1 LTTVESV
8 GYLRLSPAEAI
19 AEVGRCFAGARV
31 RPQFPDA
38 GTSVTVY
45 GAGNR
50 GQEIR
55 RVLERH
61 GHRVEA
67 FLDQVLGGENALVN
81 GLPCYAPD
89 DRRPLRMHRSG
100 MDLVLGIY
108 RHDLDLGEIASL
120 LRRRG
125 YDRIWTLYDLFQR
138 FGSEFSAPFWLSDA
152 RLPEENES
160 GILRALSL
168 LEDDRSRGVFIEAL
182 RLRTSGDLEF
192 LRRPDRRHQY
202 FPPDLV
208 PPSSGLRMIDG
219 GAFTGDTFRAFR
231 GAGFTFQALAAFE
244 PDPVNFAA
252 LASFFWSVSDRP
264 AELSLFPCGL
274 WSETKQLRLSSGGE
288 GSRVEDRGDSAIQ
301 GVAMDDVLVDFRPNF
316 LKLDVEGAEPMALA
330 GGSRLIETSR
340 PLLAVSCYHTP
351 EHLWEVPQMIADWGL
366 GYHLHL
372 RYHSFNGFDL
382 VIYAIPR

>member
-1 LTTVESV
+1 MTTGESV
-8 GYLRLSPAEAI
+8 ISLRLSPAEAL
-19 AEVGRCFAGARV
+19 AEVGRCFASARA
-31 RPQFPDA
+31 RPRFPDA
-38 GTSVTVY
+38 GTSVAVY

-67 FLDQVLGGENALVN
+67 FLDQALGGDDTLVD

-89 DRRPLRMHRSG
+89 DPRPLKRHRSG
-100 MDLVLGIY
+100 TDLVLGIY
-108 RHDLDLGEIASL
+108 RHDLDLGEIAAA

-138 FGSEFSAPFWLSDA
+138 FGSEFSEYFWLSDA

-160 GILRALSL
+160 GILRTLSL

-182 RLRTSGDLEF
+182 RLRTSGDLEM
-192 LRRPDRRHQY
+192 LRCPDLRNQY
-202 FPPDLV
+202 FPSDLV
-208 PPSSGLRMIDG
+208 PPSRGLRMIDG

-231 GAGFTFQALAAFE
+231 GAGFAFQALAAFE
-244 PDPVNFAA
+244 PDPKNFAA
-252 LASFFWSVSDRP
+252 LASFFWSATDRP

-274 WSETKQLRLSSGGE
+274 WSETKQLRLSSGGTA
-288 GSRVEDRGDSAIQ
+288 SRVDDRGDFPIQ
-301 GVAMDDVLVDFRPNF
+301 GVAMDDVLVDFRPTY

-340 PLLAVSCYHTP
+340 PLLAVTCYHTP
-351 EHLWEVPQMIADWGL
+351 EHLWELPQTIADWGL

-372 RYHSFNGFDL
+372 RYHAFTGFEI